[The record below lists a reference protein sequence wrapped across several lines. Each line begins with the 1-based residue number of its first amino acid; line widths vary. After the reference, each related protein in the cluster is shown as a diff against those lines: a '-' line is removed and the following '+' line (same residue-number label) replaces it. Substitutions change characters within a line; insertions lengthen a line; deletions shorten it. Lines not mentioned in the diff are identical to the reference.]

1 MACGQRLVQKMG
13 IATKFY
19 FWINSKLIWSY
30 GNVVGR
36 RVLTILAHANIE
48 RRVCACSFVN

>member
-1 MACGQRLVQKMG
+1 MASGQRLVQKMG
-13 IATKFY
+13 IAIKFY

-48 RRVCACSFVN
+48 R